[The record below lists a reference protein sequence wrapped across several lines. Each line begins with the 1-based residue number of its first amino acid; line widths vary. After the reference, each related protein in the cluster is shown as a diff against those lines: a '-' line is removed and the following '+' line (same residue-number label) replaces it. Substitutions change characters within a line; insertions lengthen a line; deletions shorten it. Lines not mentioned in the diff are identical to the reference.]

1 MASTNTMIGLRPRK
15 RYRVRAVHAKNA
27 TIIDRTIER
36 CMGQN
41 HGGRGH
47 DLIARLCGGD
57 NHPVDREEPYDAEQ
71 QGEDSGAGAARDLA
85 GVGSAAGRCRAAL
98 LPCDTARGFSTHFI
112 RTTRYFRDSP
122 ISACRSP
129 FPASAMAA
137 PPLPH
142 RRHRQPTRF
151 TQAHRAYVG
160 ARVST
165 NRLYHRTVVLAD
177 VDADASVPAAE
188 PAVRQPMDAFG
199 VSLANPACLD
209 RIEDRPFQRT
219 GLLPTEV
226 VAGSAR
232 RERFSQ

>member
-41 HGGRGH
+41 TGVVVI
-47 DLIARLCGGD
+47 DLIARLYGGD

-71 QGEDSGAGAARDLA
+71 QGEDSGAGAARSILPGLVRRRGGADC
-85 GVGSAAGRCRAAL
+85 AA
-98 LPCDTARGFSTHFI
+98 PCDTARGFSTHFI

-122 ISACRSP
+122 ISACQSP

-165 NRLYHRTVVLAD
+165 NRLISSDRRTCRRRRR
-177 VDADASVPAAE
+177 
-188 PAVRQPMDAFG
+188 RQ
-199 VSLANPACLD
+199 
-209 RIEDRPFQRT
+209 R
-219 GLLPTEV
+219 
-226 VAGSAR
+226 AR
-232 RERFSQ
+232 S